1 MTGEVTF
8 GLIAGGCHNAWC
20 WERLIPELK
29 ARGYDAVAP
38 TLPTDDPKAGL
49 EEYVSAVASGVA
61 GVSGPLVLVGHSM
74 AGYYLPLAA
83 GRVGAVRMVFLGAIV
98 PKEGLA
104 GWEVAADNPYSSA
117 AGGEAKVD
125 DEGRMVVPPDLAQQV
140 LFADAD
146 DETATW
152 AKAHLQ
158 PQGSGPMLEPFPAGG
173 WPAGVPS
180 SYILMTEDRITEP
193 AWARRIAQ
201 SLGTTA
207 IELPGS
213 HSPFMVRPAQLAD
226 TLVGL
231 V

>member
-1 MTGEVTF
+1 M
-8 GLIAGGCHNAWC
+8 A
-20 WERLIPELK
+20 
-29 ARGYDAVAP
+29 
-38 TLPTDDPKAGL
+38 AGL
-49 EEYVSAVASGVA
+49 A
-61 GVSGPLVLVGHSM
+61 GVDGPIILVGHSM

-104 GWEVAADNPYSSA
+104 GWEVAADNPYSNA
-117 AGGEAKVD
+117 AGGRPRSTTRAAWSFLPIWPS
-125 DEGRMVVPPDLAQQV
+125 RSSSPTRTRRRP
-140 LFADAD
+140 
-146 DETATW
+146 TW

-158 PQGSGPMLEPFPAGG
+158 AQGSGPMTEPFPAGG

-193 AWARRIAQ
+193 AWARRIAR

-213 HSPFMVRPAQLAD
+213 HSPFMVRPG
-226 TLVGL
+226 LVGRHPGRAGL
-231 V
+231 GPPGPRR